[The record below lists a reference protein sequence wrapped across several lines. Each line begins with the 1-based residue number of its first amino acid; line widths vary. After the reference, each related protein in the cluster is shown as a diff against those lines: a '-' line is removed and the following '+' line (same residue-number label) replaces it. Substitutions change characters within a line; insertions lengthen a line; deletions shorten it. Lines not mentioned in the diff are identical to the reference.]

1 MISSRGSSST
11 EPPLLVVT
19 PSAVGCGAGVAG
31 GGAESPGFSGAM
43 LPFVV
48 VADAGFGGKAE
59 VLALVGS
66 SDVVSFICS
75 L

>member
-43 LPFVV
+43 LSFVV
-48 VADAGFGGKAE
+48 VADA
-59 VLALVGS
+59 
-66 SDVVSFICS
+66 
-75 L
+75 